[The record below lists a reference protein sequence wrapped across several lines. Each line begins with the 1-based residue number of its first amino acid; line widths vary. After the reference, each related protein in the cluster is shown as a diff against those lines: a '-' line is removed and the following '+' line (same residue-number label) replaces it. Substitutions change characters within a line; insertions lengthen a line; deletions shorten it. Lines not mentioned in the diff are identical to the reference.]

1 MEILNN
7 QYYATGQDIIN
18 RTLYEEEDLKD
29 VFGDRYDV
37 EIQNLSQEVYDIM
50 LSAYVGIDKDRQL
63 KALEYM
69 INQSTSKQQALLNA
83 IIELV
88 KGAVTSGLDS
98 EKYVSGEYVY
108 PKSVIAKLKN
118 GGLWIVSKIDYRDSD
133 IE

>member
-1 MEILNN
+1 MELLNN
-7 QYYATGQDIIN
+7 QYYATGQEIIN

-50 LSAYVGIDKDRQL
+50 LSAYRGIDKPRQL

-69 INQSTSKQQALLNA
+69 IKEDIEKQKALLNA

-88 KGAVTSGLDS
+88 KGAITSGLDYQ
-98 EKYVSGEYVY
+98 KYVTGEYVY
-108 PKSVIAKLKN
+108 PQSVINKLKN
-118 GGLWIVSKIDYRDSD
+118 GGLWIISKIDYRDSD